1 MNINCIFNFFY
12 SGGEITV
19 PVPSSAD
26 NIRKKVRDML
36 NEGKLKLGELLE
48 PKQYK
53 RFILRKGEI
62 VEEIFTVN
70 GRKYPLLQISENSLK
85 DHALQG
91 LMRENL
97 EDHINRMTKPE
108 LLRSLWKIHEYCDP
122 TMTKENL
129 REALHYHRTRRH
141 LLVWQDHSTLANHGH
156 LLLMIR
162 VMYDPALYHTLEE
175 LKEMTGKDIDVQEI
189 VERPEVYLLARA
201 QDTIMDKLSY
211 VETRMEDVQELTTKL
226 KLHVESETEIT
237 DVMRFFAGDHPDQNS
252 EKGQQEGGHYPCAG
266 CNAKAT
272 NFMDIEY
279 CYRQ

>member
-70 GRKYPLLQISENSLK
+70 GRKYPLLQIRENSLK

-97 EDHINRMTKPE
+97 EDHLNRMTKPE

-122 TMTKENL
+122 TMTEENL

-162 VMYDPALYHTLEE
+162 VMYDPALYHTP
-175 LKEMTGKDIDVQEI
+175 
-189 VERPEVYLLARA
+189 RR
-201 QDTIMDKLSY
+201 
-211 VETRMEDVQELTTKL
+211 
-226 KLHVESETEIT
+226 TEGN
-237 DVMRFFAGDHPDQNS
+237 DR
-252 EKGQQEGGHYPCAG
+252 KGH
-266 CNAKAT
+266 
-272 NFMDIEY
+272 
-279 CYRQ
+279 